1 MKKILVF
8 LSSNKQTVTL
18 ESHVLELSKLGF
30 DMYFLTSCGEGVLHN
45 RLRERG
51 IKCYASPRQFT
62 NSISTYCFN
71 FFYLIFFILKNNIN
85 FVFPHLHTPCL
96 ISSFAQYFVSAK
108 FIFFRH
114 NSSVWNNQDLF
125 ETDINKNERIVDS
138 IINRMANKIIVPSDG
153 VKNYMMTHENV
164 NASKIEI
171 LHYMYDFSMYKEPSL
186 EMVEKIRE
194 QYTCNLLLIMVS
206 RMVKHKRHI
215 IVLEALNR
223 LIKDGY
229 DIKMLLLDEGPE
241 LIKLKDY
248 VRDNKLEKHV
258 FFIGFVQN
266 FIDYMQASDVLVQPS
281 MTDASN
287 SVAKEMGLLS
297 KAIMVSEGVGD
308 YSEYIVHGENGIL
321 IPIFDS
327 KGCIEKELK
336 SIYNKEYDI
345 ISMGKKLRETI
356 LNTFS
361 KTKLEQE
368 YLTFTKKL
376 K

>member
-1 MKKILVF
+1 MKKLLIF
-8 LSSNKQTVTL
+8 FSANKQTVSL
-18 ESHVLELSKLGF
+18 ESHVLELSKLGY
-30 DMYFLTSCGEGVLHN
+30 DMYFLTSCEEGILHD
-45 RLRERG
+45 RLRSKG
-51 IKCYASPRQFT
+51 IKCYTSPKQFS
-62 NSISTYCFN
+62 NSIITYAYN
-71 FFYLIFFILKNNIN
+71 FFYLIYFIIKNKVDY
-85 FVFPHLHTPCL
+85 VFPHLHTPCL

-153 VKNYMMTHENV
+153 VKNYMITHENV
-164 NASKIEI
+164 NASKIEV

-186 EMVEKIRE
+186 EIVEKIRG

-223 LIKDGY
+223 LIKEGY
-229 DIKMLLLDEGPE
+229 DIKILLLDEGPE

-266 FIDYMQASDVLVQPS
+266 FIDYMQAADVLVQPS

-297 KAIMVSEGVGD
+297 KVIMVSEGVGD
-308 YSEYIVHGENGIL
+308 YSEYIVHGKNGIL
-321 IPIFDS
+321 IPIFNS
-327 KGCIEKELK
+327 KESIEQELK
-336 SIYNKEYDI
+336 NIYNNKYDI
-345 ISMGKKLRETI
+345 KKMGVNLKETVFK
-356 LNTFS
+356 TFS
-361 KTKLEQE
+361 KSNLEKE
-368 YLTFTKKL
+368 YITFTKKL